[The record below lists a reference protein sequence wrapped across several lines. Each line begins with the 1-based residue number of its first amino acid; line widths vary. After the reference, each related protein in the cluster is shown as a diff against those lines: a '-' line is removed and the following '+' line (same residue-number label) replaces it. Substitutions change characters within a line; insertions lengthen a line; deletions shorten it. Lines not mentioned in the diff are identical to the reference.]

1 MSRTST
7 LAQASRV
14 EADPD
19 LREALEAV
27 ALVPGAGAEVVLRH
41 ADGSEVRV
49 PAPLVEVMRTAAG
62 ELSVGHAVTILAT
75 ETLLTPAETGRLLG
89 LSRPFVARLL
99 DEGAI
104 PSTHL
109 PESRHRV
116 VRLDDVLAFAERRRK
131 RQEGRRRLAEAV
143 DDADL
148 P

>member
-1 MSRTST
+1 M
-7 LAQASRV
+7 
-14 EADPD
+14 
-19 LREALEAV
+19 
-27 ALVPGAGAEVVLRH
+27 VVLRH

-62 ELSVGHAVTILAT
+62 ELCVGHAVTILAT

-99 DEGAI
+99 DEGTI
-104 PSTHL
+104 PGTHL
-109 PESRHRV
+109 PGSRHRV

-143 DDADL
+143 DDADI